1 MIPFRGNISGSVSSP
16 SSMNDQLPLVINNFT
31 LVNMTGGA
39 VVANVYLIKDSRTIC
54 ITPFGNS
61 ISANARYTDDL
72 PRVLE
77 QGEQITLATTGQ
89 IDYDFE
95 LENIIP

>member
-1 MIPFRGNISGSVSSP
+1 MIPFRGNIAGEVLSP
-16 SSMNDQLPLVINNFT
+16 SSLNSQLPLVINNFT

-39 VVANVYLIKDSRTIC
+39 VVANVYLIKDARTVC

-61 ISANARYTDDL
+61 INAAQRYTDEL

-77 QGEQITLATTGQ
+77 AGEQIKLATTGL

-95 LENIIP
+95 LDNIEP